1 MQRSLILF
9 LCFAMVA
16 IFVAGLFAIATPSDA
31 LDARVALEV
40 PLMRWKAL
48 GGSEDLSALAPP
60 RVPTGVNAAPVYRR
74 AFAELARL
82 GTADRKLLNMYALK
96 NRPRD
101 LAAVGSRFDAV
112 VAIAHEAANVSAC
125 EWNRDFYRTGALTVH
140 DLGEFDQL
148 MKLAVAVAA
157 HAMDRAEANDLGAAT
172 ADLAA
177 MRRMAGHAGSHPHVT
192 QAAMG
197 LFIDI
202 AAIDLLERLFR
213 DHELAGNGAIAFT
226 VPRDHRAAMRRTFV
240 THGTGG
246 LLQLDDPDF
255 GSTGALE
262 DWQRDRAKV
271 WLLEAM
277 CDYVAALDDPGRREI
292 RSSAPPEGV
301 QDARVLVPAPSV
313 LDLTCI
319 AATRNDMVVAAIKLR
334 VHRALTG
341 DYPSSRVIPVN
352 PDTGVVLHYRRAGDG
367 FVLSSDAD
375 AQLDWRWN

>member
-1 MQRSLILF
+1 MDCVQRSVILF
-9 LCFAMVA
+9 LCFALVA
-16 IFVAGLFAIATPSDA
+16 IFVAGLLAIATPSDA

-40 PLMRWKAL
+40 PLKRWKAL
-48 GGSEDLSALAPP
+48 GGSEDLGALAPRRIP
-60 RVPTGVNAAPVYRR
+60 AGVNAAPVYRR

-82 GTADRKLLNMYALK
+82 DKPDRAMLNMSVLK

-101 LAAVGSRFDAV
+101 LGPIGSRLDVV
-112 VAIAHEAANVSAC
+112 VAVAHEAARISAC
-125 EWNRDFYRTGALTVH
+125 EWNRDFYRSGAPTAD
-140 DLGEFDQL
+140 DLRDFDQL

-157 HAMDRAEANDLGAAT
+157 HAMDRAETNDFGT
-172 ADLAA
+172 AVADIAV
-177 MRRMAGHAGSHPHVT
+177 MRRMAVHAASHPHVT

-202 AAIDLLERLFR
+202 AALDVLERLFR
-213 DHELAGNGAIAFT
+213 DHELPGRGAIAFA
-226 VPRDHRAAMRRTFV
+226 VPRDHRAAMRRTLL

-246 LLQLDDPDF
+246 LLQLDDPNF
-255 GSTGALE
+255 ASTGAL
-262 DWQRDRAKV
+262 DGWQRDRAKV
-271 WLLEAM
+271 WLLEVM
-277 CDYVAALDDPGRREI
+277 CDYVVAFDEPGSQEL

-301 QDARVLVPAPSV
+301 EVARVLVPAPSV

-352 PDTGVVLHYRRAGDG
+352 P
-367 FVLSSDAD
+367 
-375 AQLDWRWN
+375 